1 MNIPNI
7 LTGLRFVMIPLYVA
21 VFSFEG
27 TQKIWSVLIFIL
39 ASATDVLD
47 GYIARKYNMSTRWG
61 QLADPLADKLMQIS
75 VILALVINGNLPI
88 WFVVLVAL
96 KEILMIL
103 GSAFLCSKN
112 TFVKSNVLGKL
123 NTVVLFLVLCAFHVF
138 PSMPPAFATSLLVVS
153 LLLSLSAMVHYAYY
167 YLSQAKNKQE

>member
-21 VFSFEG
+21 VFHLEG

-61 QLADPLADKLMQIS
+61 QLADPLADKLMQIA
-75 VILALVINGNLPI
+75 VILSLVISGILPI
-88 WFVVLVAL
+88 WFVFLVAV
-96 KEILMIL
+96 KEILMIV
-103 GSAFLCSKN
+103 GSAFLCIKN
-112 TFVKSNVLGKL
+112 TFVKSNIFGKL
-123 NTVVLFLVLCAFHVF
+123 NTVVLFLVLCAFHVL
-138 PSMPPAFATSLLVVS
+138 PSMSPMLATSLLVFS
-153 LLLSLSAMVHYAYY
+153 LLLSHSTMIQYAYY
-167 YLSQAKNKQE
+167 YLKQTKNEQK

>member
-7 LTGLRFVMIPLYVA
+7 LTGLRFVMIPLYIA
-21 VFSFEG
+21 VFSFES

-39 ASATDVLD
+39 ASATDVLV

-61 QLADPLADKLMQIS
+61 QLADPLVDKLMQIT
-75 VILALVINGNLPI
+75 VILALVISDILPI

-96 KEILMIL
+96 KELLMII
-103 GSAFLCSKN
+103 GSAFLCSKK
-112 TFVKSNVLGKL
+112 TYVKSNIFGKL

-138 PSMPPAFATSLLVVS
+138 PSMPTALATSLLIVS

-167 YLSQAKNKQE
+167 YLTRAKNEEE